1 MTDPRALSVLP
12 VLPVIDCWNR
22 IGVRGDRSCP
32 ELPAVIHCHNCGKFT
47 AAAQTLLDRPAAREY
62 LAELA
67 EFVAEPIAKRK
78 LADCSAVLV
87 RIGSEH
93 FAIATGAVQEVAE
106 VAPPRRV
113 PHRGNRVFEG
123 LVNVRGQLELCVSVA
138 GVLGIP
144 RQRQDQV
151 QTPCALIVT
160 HAGQRWVLLI
170 DAVLGVQRFHQ
181 SQLIEPPAASRR
193 SETPY
198 VTALVTHEGEHFGWL
213 DVARLCGDLA
223 DSVRGVAAARGEAP

>member
-1 MTDPRALSVLP
+1 VSDPHALP
-12 VLPVIDCWNR
+12 VVDCWNR

-32 ELPAVIHCHNCGKFT
+32 ELPGVIHCHNCHVFT
-47 AAAQTLLDRPAAREY
+47 AAAQTLLDRPAARDY
-62 LAELA
+62 LSELT
-67 EFVAEPIAKRK
+67 EFVSEPIAQRK
-78 LADCSAVLV
+78 LADRSAVLV

-93 FAIATGAVQEVAE
+93 FAIATGSVQEVAE
-106 VAPPRRV
+106 VAPPRSV

-138 GVLGIP
+138 GMLGIP
-144 RQRQDQV
+144 RGKEDQA
-151 QTPCALIVT
+151 PMRCALIVT

-170 DAVLGVQRFHQ
+170 DSVLGVQRFHD

-193 SETPY
+193 TDTPH
-198 VTALVTHEGEHFGWL
+198 VTALVAHEGQHFGWL

-223 DSVRGVAAARGEAP
+223 ESVRGGSAVRGETP